1 MIYTFPKYAKK
12 AFEKWKLQLFKEFP
26 ANQGNVSTN
35 QKTVITFTD
44 SKSLC
49 MANSND
55 FGVNQQRAYLFK
67 INTKGTVQENKGEL
81 GVGLSPIL
89 DL

>member
-1 MIYTFPKYAKK
+1 MQKK
-12 AFEKWKLQLFKEFP
+12 AFEKWKLQLVRRFR
-26 ANQGNVSTN
+26 ANQGNVRVSTN

-55 FGVNQQRAYLFK
+55 FGVNQQRAYLFN

-81 GVGLSPIL
+81 GVGLSSIL
-89 DL
+89 GL